1 MLRCLMDRSCS
12 CVIRCIMQTP
22 LKHIYDGGT
31 PEHSLIVNGEMALF
45 LVGVYVW
52 YKCALVNVRALKHK
66 ICI

>member
-1 MLRCLMDRSCS
+1 
-12 CVIRCIMQTP
+12 MQTP